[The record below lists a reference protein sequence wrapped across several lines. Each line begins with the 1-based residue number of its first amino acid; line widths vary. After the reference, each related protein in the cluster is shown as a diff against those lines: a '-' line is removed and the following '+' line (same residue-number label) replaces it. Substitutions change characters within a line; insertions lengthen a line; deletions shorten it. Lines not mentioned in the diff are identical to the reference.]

1 VTFAERLYGSF
12 AFMIPVFVAMST
24 FGGVNGIL
32 LTSSRLFYAGAC
44 EGQMPE
50 ILSMIQVKKMT
61 PAPAVLVV
69 ALLSLIYLTS
79 SDIFALINYTG
90 FATWV
95 SIGLA
100 VFCLPWLR
108 WKHPEWERPIKV
120 HLIFPILYILA
131 TIFITVVPMIAT
143 PVETGIGICIIA
155 TGIPVYFIFIA
166 WKDKPAFIKNF
177 IAGCTMTMQKTFV
190 VMPPSKKD

>member
-1 VTFAERLYGSF
+1 
-12 AFMIPVFVAMST
+12 MIPIFVAMST

-50 ILSMIQVKKMT
+50 ILSMIQTKKMT
-61 PAPAVLVV
+61 PAPAVLCV
-69 ALLSLIYLTS
+69 ALLSLVYLGS
-79 SDIFALINYTG
+79 SDIYCLINYVG

-108 WKHPEWERPIKV
+108 WKHPEWDRPIKV
-120 HLIFPILYILA
+120 HLIFPILYIIA
-131 TIFITVVPMIAT
+131 TIFITIVPMIAS
-143 PVETGIGICIIA
+143 PVETGIGIGIIG
-155 TGIPVYFIFIA
+155 TGVPVYFLFIA
-166 WKDKPAFIKNF
+166 RTNKSNIEKKI
-177 IAGCTMTMQKTFV
+177 IASCNNSLQKLLV
-190 VMPPSKKD
+190 VMPSSKQN